1 VSDSQCR
8 EVARST
14 WPFRYSL
21 YVSCNNNRADKQQVV
36 RTLLDWK
43 LEWDEH
49 TNNYLFIVTQCYL
62 LTIGLDDDVNMALV
76 CFVDC
81 GFDTVYVVN

>member
-1 VSDSQCR
+1 M
-8 EVARST
+8 
-14 WPFRYSL
+14 
-21 YVSCNNNRADKQQVV
+21 
-36 RTLLDWK
+36 
-43 LEWDEH
+43 EWDEH

-81 GFDTVYVVN
+81 GFDTVYVVD